1 MAPMLT
7 GAADVRIVVATATAP
22 GNALYEPVETI
33 LKVEIAP
40 GVVRVVNTSMVAA
53 PPPDAIVPPLIDNM
67 SPGK

>member
-1 MAPMLT
+1 MAPIAT
-7 GAADVRIVVATATAP
+7 GAADVMIVVATATEP

-40 GVVRVVNTSMVAA
+40 GVVRVVNISMVAA
-53 PPPDAIVPPLIDNM
+53 PPPDAMVPPLRTNI